1 MLPTNLTTNEVKN
14 AAGTE
19 VEFLRWR
26 ASERTV
32 EFQKSGEAPNAENH
46 LKVSHQ
52 EIGSGVDA
60 RRRSAV
66 IGNQQIIGVSG
77 AQREIK
83 VSIVYDIPVGDV
95 ADYTAVNTLAAEVGS
110 FTFLDGTGST
120 FLFAGTGVG
129 HAAARDGSL

>member
-14 AAGTE
+14 SAGTE
-19 VEFLRWR
+19 VEFYRWS

-32 EFQKSGEAPNAENH
+32 EFAKAGEAPNAENH

-52 EIGSGVDA
+52 EVSSGVDA

-66 IGNQQIIGVSG
+66 IGNQQITGLSG
-77 AQREIK
+77 KQREIK
-83 VSIVYDIPVGDV
+83 VSIVYDIPIGDI
-95 ADYTAVNTLAAEVGS
+95 ADYTAVNTLAAQVGS
-110 FTFLDGTGST
+110 FTFLDGTGTT

-129 HAAARDGSL
+129 HAAIRDGSV